1 MYQTVFLRSK
11 RIWISLLFYTT
22 MGISHRTS
30 REEYHTLFISSVY
43 GAFSQKDTSQ
53 RHTWTHYGNKSTEW
67 NYCFPQNFIR
77 AWPRMCS
84 TFGYT
89 MFFPSGNRIGW
100 HSESRACTKYGI
112 KLHRRTVA
120 KTKRRLSFNKTTDK
134 VCSFRGWWLIYMSK
148 LWDRYEPFCLCITC
162 ANLCSPGT

>member
-1 MYQTVFLRSK
+1 MFCTSMQHMILYKNKIYSMYQTVFLRSK
-11 RIWISLLFYTT
+11 RIWISFLFYTT
-22 MGISHRTS
+22 MGIFHRTS

-43 GAFSQKDTSQ
+43 GAFSPKDTSQ

-100 HSESRACTKYGI
+100 QSESRACTKYGI

-120 KTKRRLSFNKTTDK
+120 KRRG
-134 VCSFRGWWLIYMSK
+134 VWALIKPWIKFVASEG
-148 LWDRYEPFCLCITC
+148 D
-162 ANLCSPGT
+162 G